1 MRSLRPLT
9 EEERRGL
16 EADLK
21 RTKDSAEWKRLFVI
35 LSYDEGQSVEDLA
48 RLTRLSAWTIEE
60 YLKKYSSH
68 NKTKNDPRGG
78 SSSKL
83 SEGEAKELERHL
95 SQTTYL
101 KVKDIIAYVKGT
113 FSQEYSRTGMT
124 TWLKDR
130 GFTFK
135 RPEKIPGK
143 LDPDKQAQFIE
154 EYKKL
159 KSSLGP
165 REELYFLDA
174 VHPEYQSQAV
184 CGWIKKG
191 ECKTLQTTGK
201 QKRLH
206 LIGALTL
213 EGMKVVVREY
223 QTIDGDSMIRFLQDL
238 ERESLAERIHI
249 ILDNASAHKCQKL
262 KDFLQGS
269 RIELH
274 YLPPYSPNLNPI
286 ERLWKVFRETTLYNR
301 FFTTYWDFSM
311 AVREFFANKVHKIKQ
326 LLRGRINDDFQIIK
340 LNPIKLA

>member
-9 EEERRGL
+9 EEEKRRL

-21 RTKDSAEWKRLFVI
+21 KTRDSAEWKRLFVI
-35 LSYDEGQSVEDLA
+35 LSYDEGQSVEELA
-48 RLTRLSAWTIEE
+48 RLTRLSNWTIEE
-60 YLKKYSSH
+60 YLKKYSSQ
-68 NKTKNDPRGG
+68 NKTKNDPTGG

-83 SEGEAKELERHL
+83 SEVETIELERHL

-101 KVKDIIAYVKGT
+101 KVKDIVAYVKGR
-113 FSQEYSRTGMT
+113 FGQQYSRSGMT
-124 TWLKDR
+124 AWLRDH

-143 LDPDKQAQFIE
+143 LDPKKQAQFIE

-165 REELYFLDA
+165 CEELYFLDA

-184 CGWIKKG
+184 SGWIKKG

-201 QKRLH
+201 QSRLH
-206 LIGALTL
+206 FIGALAL
-213 EGMKVVVREY
+213 KGMKVVVREY
-223 QTIDGDSMIRFLQDL
+223 KTIDGESMIRFLQDL
-238 ERESLAERIHI
+238 EKESSAKRIHV
-249 ILDNASAHKCQKL
+249 ILDNASAHKNQKL
-262 KDFLQGS
+262 EKFLQQS
-269 RIELH
+269 RIKLH

-301 FFTTYWDFSM
+301 FLPTCWDFFVV
-311 AVREFFANKVHKIKQ
+311 VREFFGNKVHKIRR
-326 LLRGRINDDFQIIK
+326 LLEKRINDNFQIIQ